1 MAVTLSKKINTFF
14 RLLVKPKMINVLV
27 SFYHS
32 GYLLETGWIRSY
44 LNGFPVDK
52 AGNSLPWFTLSFIS
66 FLETRL
72 DESITIFEYGAGNST
87 IYFSSRV
94 KNLTSIESDSAWLK
108 QLKTKLPQNCIIESV
123 SSTDAGAYS
132 KRIFDFDQKF
142 DIVIVDAIFRN
153 ESMINCIPALSERG
167 VIILDDSERDEYQS
181 SINEMLTLGFRKID
195 FWGMAPGV
203 TFNKCTSIFYKSNN
217 CLGI

>member
-1 MAVTLSKKINTFF
+1 MAVTLSKKINTLL

-52 AGNSLPWFTLSFIS
+52 EGNSLPWFTLGFIS
-66 FLETRL
+66 FLEPRL
-72 DESITIFEYGAGNST
+72 DNNIKIFEYGAGNST
-87 IYFSSRV
+87 IYFSTRI
-94 KNLTSIESDSAWLK
+94 KNLISIESDSAWLN
-108 QLKTKLPQNCIIESV
+108 QLKPKLPQHCIIESV
-123 SSTDAGAYS
+123 TSADPGAYS

-167 VIILDDSERDEYQS
+167 VIILDDSEREEYQS
-181 SINEMLTLGFRKID
+181 TINEMLKLGFKKID

-203 TFNKCTSIFYKSNN
+203 TFNKCTSIFYKSIN

>member
-14 RLLVKPKMINVLV
+14 RLLAKPKLINVLV

-72 DESITIFEYGAGNST
+72 DNTINIFEYGAGNST

-94 KNLTSIESDSAWLK
+94 KNLTSVESDSVWLN
-108 QLKTKLPQNCIIESV
+108 QLKPKLPQNCIIESV
-123 SSTDAGAYS
+123 TSTDPGAYS

-153 ESMINCIPALSERG
+153 ESMINCIPALSDRG
-167 VIILDDSERDEYQS
+167 VVILDDSERDEYQLTIS
-181 SINEMLTLGFRKID
+181 EMMRLGFRKID

-203 TFNKCTSIFYKSNN
+203 TFNKCTSIFYKSIN

>member
-1 MAVTLSKKINTFF
+1 MAVTLSKKINTFL

-72 DESITIFEYGAGNST
+72 DKSIKIFEYGAGNST

-94 KNLTSIESDSAWLK
+94 NNLTSIESDSAWLK
-108 QLKTKLPQNCIIESV
+108 QLKTKLSQNCIIESV
-123 SSTDAGAYS
+123 SSTDPDAYS

-142 DIVIVDAIFRN
+142 DVVIVDAIFRN

-167 VIILDDSERDEYQS
+167 VVILDDSEREEYQS
-181 SINEMLTLGFRKID
+181 TINEMLKLGFKKID

-217 CLGI
+217 CMGI